1 MASSPAVPS
10 ELKPIS
16 PYLARATELA
26 TADPVISYWCTYYA
40 LQQAMTLGSKDPE
53 SQVFLFALM
62 DKLEAMKAEHE
73 DNDAVTED
81 HAASAYVENFGL
93 KIFAQ
98 ADNEDRKG
106 RATRLTAK
114 KFLAAANFLELLS
127 VFGEV
132 GSENRD
138 KIKYS
143 KWKATDIAKAFREGR
158 APVPGPAG
166 GLREGEE
173 AAGTRHLTAEE
184 AKELS
189 KELAALGTDDE
200 RKERVEMGGLTPA
213 ESKRGAS
220 TSLSTEDDEAAS
232 HDEAASYPFPRQPT
246 ELPSVPPSAPD
257 FIDEGPSRSVTP
269 SFPSFLDTPQT
280 SSHTLSGQSYIPTS
294 PAHVESHQTSNLA
307 PPAAHLSSEPPAFP
321 SAVFPSAPS
330 LPPQPPQPPAG
341 HGHSVVPPPPPAAPV
356 ETQQDNFDP
365 AEVAKMQKHARWAI
379 SALNYE
385 DYETARKELRLALAM
400 LGG

>member
-1 MASSPAVPS
+1 MASPPAVPS

-26 TADPVISYWCTYYA
+26 IADPVISYWCTYYA
-40 LQQAMTLGSKDPE
+40 LQQAMTLGAKDAE

-73 DNDAVTED
+73 NNDAVTED
-81 HAASAYVENFGL
+81 HAASAYIEDFAL

-98 ADNEDRKG
+98 ADSEDRKAK
-106 RATRLTAK
+106 ATRLTAK

-132 GSENRD
+132 GSENRE

-143 KWKATDIAKAFREGR
+143 KWKAADIAKAFREGR
-158 APVPGPAG
+158 TPVPGPAG
-166 GLREGEE
+166 GLVEGEE
-173 AAGTRHLTAEE
+173 AAGTSHLTAEE
-184 AKELS
+184 AKELT
-189 KELAALGTDDE
+189 KELAALGTEDE
-200 RKERVEMGGLTPA
+200 RKERLEMGGLTPA
-213 ESKRGAS
+213 ESTGGAS
-220 TSLSTEDDEAAS
+220 TSPSTEGG
-232 HDEAASYPFPRQPT
+232 EAASYPFPRQPA
-246 ELPSVPPSAPD
+246 ELPSVPPTAPD
-257 FIDEGPSRSVTP
+257 FIDEDPSRSVTP

-280 SSHTLSGQSYIPTS
+280 SSHALSGQYYIPT
-294 PAHVESHQTSNLA
+294 PPEHVPESHQTSNLA
-307 PPAAHLSSEPPAFP
+307 PPAAHLSSQPPAFP
-321 SAVFPSAPS
+321 SAVFPSAPL
-330 LPPQPPQPPAG
+330 LPPQPPQPPVDYG
-341 HGHSVVPPPPPAAPV
+341 HEVVPPPPPAAPV

>member
-1 MASSPAVPS
+1 MASPLAVPS

-26 TADPVISYWCTYYA
+26 IADPVISYWCTYYA

-53 SQVFLFALM
+53 SQVFLFGLM

-73 DNDAVTED
+73 NNDAVTED
-81 HAASAYVENFGL
+81 HAASAYIENFAL

-98 ADNEDRKG
+98 ADSEDRKG
-106 RATRLTAK
+106 KATRLTAK

-132 GSENRD
+132 GSENRE

-143 KWKATDIAKAFREGR
+143 KWKAADIAKAFREGR
-158 APVPGPAG
+158 TPVPGPAG
-166 GLREGEE
+166 GLVEGEE
-173 AAGTRHLTAEE
+173 AAGTSHLTAEE
-184 AKELS
+184 AKELT

-200 RKERVEMGGLTPA
+200 RKERLEMGGLTPA
-213 ESKRGAS
+213 ESTGGAS
-220 TSLSTEDDEAAS
+220 TSPSTEGG
-232 HDEAASYPFPRQPT
+232 EAASYPFPRQPA
-246 ELPSVPPSAPD
+246 ELPSVPPTAPD
-257 FIDEGPSRSVTP
+257 FIDEDPSRSVTP

-280 SSHTLSGQSYIPTS
+280 SSHALSGQSYIPT
-294 PAHVESHQTSNLA
+294 PPEHVPESHQTSNLA
-307 PPAAHLSSEPPAFP
+307 PPAAHLSSQPPAFP

-330 LPPQPPQPPAG
+330 LPPQPPQPPVDYG
-341 HGHSVVPPPPPAAPV
+341 HEVVPPPPPAAPV